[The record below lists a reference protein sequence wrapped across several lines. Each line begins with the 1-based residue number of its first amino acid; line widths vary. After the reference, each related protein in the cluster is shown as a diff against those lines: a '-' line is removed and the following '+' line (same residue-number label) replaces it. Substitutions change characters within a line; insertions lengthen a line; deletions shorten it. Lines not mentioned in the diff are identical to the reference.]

1 MMSIKETTI
10 AKLNTQI
17 NDREYQLDM
26 LKLAIAKEKIGS
38 ELLFSF
44 RRLCEDVSQDIT
56 DLKDKLEDANLYL

>member
-1 MMSIKETTI
+1 MMSSKEQAI
-10 AKLNTQI
+10 LKLNEQI

-44 RRLCEDVSQDIT
+44 RRLCQDVEADII
-56 DLKDKLEDANLYL
+56 DLKDKLEDVNLYR